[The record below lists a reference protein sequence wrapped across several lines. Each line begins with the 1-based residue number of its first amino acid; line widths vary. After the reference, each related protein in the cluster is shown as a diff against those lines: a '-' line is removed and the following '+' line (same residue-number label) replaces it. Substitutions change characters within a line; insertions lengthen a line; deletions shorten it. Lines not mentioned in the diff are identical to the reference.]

1 MSLTYIVDGYNLI
14 KRTPRFD
21 HDELRLARTELFSY
35 LECYRP
41 HGSLKNKLV
50 VVFDSKG
57 DCFAYRELACSFE
70 VVFTRGETADE
81 KIKSIVSQ
89 DSQPKEIVVVT
100 DDKQLRLAVR
110 SCGAKV
116 LACSEFLKKGRS
128 PQVKQAKF
136 FNAREFDGKGT
147 LNIVQKE
154 KITEELGRIWLKKK

>member
-21 HDELRLARTELFSY
+21 HDELKRARSELFSY

-41 HGSLKNKLV
+41 HGSLKNSLV
-50 VVFDSKG
+50 VVFDSKR
-57 DCFAYRELACSFE
+57 DCFAYREARSFD
-70 VVFTRGETADE
+70 VVFTQGETADE

-89 DSQPKEIVVVT
+89 YSRPKEIVVVT
-100 DDKQLRLAVR
+100 DDKQLKLAVR
-110 SCGAKV
+110 SCGARV
-116 LACSEFLKKGRS
+116 LSCDEFLKKGRS
-128 PQVKQAKF
+128 PEEKQARF
-136 FNAREFDGKGT
+136 FKDSELESKSS

>member
-21 HDELRLARTELFSY
+21 HDELRLARAALFSY

-41 HGSLKNKLV
+41 HGSLKNSLV
-50 VVFDSKG
+50 VIFDSKS
-57 DCFAYRELACSFE
+57 DCFAYREERSFE

-100 DDKQLRLAVR
+100 DDKQLKLAVR
-110 SCGAKV
+110 SYGARV

-128 PQVKQAKF
+128 PEEKQARF
-136 FNAREFDGKGT
+136 FKAGELDGKDT